1 MEEKKPVHTI
11 SHGYARA
18 CIWRNDSA
26 TSLLHD
32 VTFHRVYRQGVA
44 PEATAWRRSHSFGGK
59 DLLNLARVIL
69 DAHAWIVAQLAGQT
83 EAISPQVVPP
93 KELPHRPISGSR

>member
-1 MEEKKPVHTI
+1 MEDKKPVHTI

-26 TSLLHD
+26 ASLLHD
-32 VTFHRVYRQGVA
+32 VTFHRTYRQGDS
-44 PEATAWRRSHSFGGK
+44 WGRSRNFGGK
-59 DLLNLARVIL
+59 DLLDLARAIL

-83 EAISPQVVPP
+83 EATSPPAVPT
-93 KELPHRPISGSR
+93 KEPPQRPISGSR